1 MPPDDKGNKDE
12 VAVVPEELIKTAG
25 VFEER
30 ARFLNTL
37 LPKLR
42 ANNVLPG
49 DFPAATE
56 LSTNIGARKTELI
69 TAITNLSNV
78 CNDIGYNLRKVA
90 ADYQAAEDDNVG
102 DADRLNGLIQD
113 VNKYFPGADA
123 TKPTKIPPATPYP
136 VPEPAPN

>member
-1 MPPDDKGNKDE
+1 MPPSDDKGAKDE

-25 VFEER
+25 IFEER
-30 ARFLNTL
+30 STFLNKL

-42 ANNVLPG
+42 ANNVMPG

-56 LSTNIGARKTELI
+56 LATNIGNRKTELI
-69 TAITNLSNV
+69 TAITNLANV
-78 CNDIGYNLRKVA
+78 CSDIGYNLRKVA
-90 ADYQAAEDDNVG
+90 AEYQTAEDDNVG

-123 TKPTKIPPATPYP
+123 TKPTKLPPANPYP
-136 VPEPAPN
+136 APAPA